1 MKTHAGKE
9 LTFQARNVVDTA
21 WQAWS
26 SDFHAENH
34 VKLGTVVHTCNS
46 NVEDQKFK
54 GILSYMGSLG

>member
-21 WQAWS
+21 WHARS
-26 SDFHAENH
+26 SDSLAENH
-34 VKLGTVVHTCNS
+34 IKLGTVVPTCSS
-46 NVEDQKFK
+46 NMEDQKSK